1 MLEPRT
7 TINCPT
13 DKPLVR
19 VKVVPASFGLE
30 GFEDAVWEATEDL
43 MKHNFNEEGKPL
55 SSTEGSCEAITFI
68 VAAPDLFTDHINGGW
83 ITSGRV
89 RTGAVSE
96 LFSSSLKEK
105 LVIFSKEEGV
115 PLDDT
120 IRLASFHPL
129 WKIDEGSD
137 NGIGSGVVL
146 NGRTATKPFPYTLSG
161 SFQKDT
167 TRDQRD
173 ALRMHSQHY

>member
-1 MLEPRT
+1 MLEPRAT
-7 TINCPT
+7 VNCPT

-43 MKHNFNEEGKPL
+43 MKHNCDKEVKQPS

-68 VAAPDLFTDHINGGW
+68 VAAPDLFTDPILMEGG
-83 ITSGRV
+83 SPQV
-89 RTGAVSE
+89 E
-96 LFSSSLKEK
+96 FEPEQFQLFSSSLKEK

-120 IRLASFHPL
+120 IWLTSFHPL
-129 WKIDEGSD
+129 WKINEGSNN
-137 NGIGSGVVL
+137 NGRGSGVVL
-146 NGRTATKPFPYTLSG
+146 NGRTATKTFPYPCVAVS
-161 SFQKDT
+161 KKI
-167 TRDQRD
+167 
-173 ALRMHSQHY
+173 